1 MSAPQRY
8 VAFLRAIN
16 VGGRVVKMPELKKIF
31 EGLGFLDV
39 TTFIASGNVIF
50 SSPIKDTAKL
60 EKTIERALHESLG
73 YEVTTFVRS
82 IEEIS
87 AVADHQPFVELRKNP
102 KAGTLYIGFLPASP
116 TAAACRAVKKL
127 SCDSDQLVINGR
139 ELYWMSRTSFSQ
151 SNISGALLERTLKMP
166 ATVRNV
172 NTVRRLAAKYALVFA
187 LCVLTT
193 SLLTGQRQNAATR
206 PVVGRSVVATTFG
219 IVAASQPLAARA
231 GVQILERGGN
241 AIDAAIAANATIG
254 LMEPTGNGIGGDLFI
269 IYYDAKTGTVHGLNS
284 SGWAPSGLTVDVL
297 AAKGIK
303 TMPQRGIHSVT
314 VPGVVAGWDAM
325 RSKFGSKPFS
335 ELLAPAIYYAEH
347 GFPLS
352 ERIASGW
359 ANSVKMHSEH
369 PNSRKTYLID
379 GTRAP
384 KAGEVFRNPDLA
396 GSLRLI
402 AQQGRDGYYKGKT
415 AEAILTISREQGG
428 TMTAA
433 DLADFQ
439 PEWVTPI
446 ATSYRGWSVYEIGP
460 NTQGISALMML
471 NLMEQFPLGEYG
483 FHSANALH
491 VMIEAKKL
499 AYADMLRYVGDPK
512 FSRIPVDALLSK
524 PRAVDRAK
532 SIDAAKAACRVEPA
546 RLAGITDA
554 QGSDTI
560 YMSVIDK
567 DGNIVSLIQSN
578 YSGFGS
584 GLVPPG
590 AGFMLHNR
598 GGLFTLEKGQPNT
611 LEPRKRPLH
620 TIIPAFMEKGDQ
632 RIGFGI
638 MGGWNQGQ
646 AHAQFVSNIAD
657 YGMTIQEA
665 LEAGRF
671 TKGTFEGCD
680 VQIEA
685 LVPESTRAALQARGH
700 ELRVVAPRSGTFG
713 YGQAVMRGAGG
724 VHFGASEP
732 RHDGAAIPQAP
743 PIW

>member
-1 MSAPQRY
+1 M
-8 VAFLRAIN
+8 N
-16 VGGRVVKMPELKKIF
+16 VR
-31 EGLGFLDV
+31 
-39 TTFIASGNVIF
+39 
-50 SSPIKDTAKL
+50 
-60 EKTIERALHESLG
+60 H
-73 YEVTTFVRS
+73 
-82 IEEIS
+82 
-87 AVADHQPFVELRKNP
+87 
-102 KAGTLYIGFLPASP
+102 
-116 TAAACRAVKKL
+116 
-127 SCDSDQLVINGR
+127 
-139 ELYWMSRTSFSQ
+139 
-151 SNISGALLERTLKMP
+151 
-166 ATVRNV
+166 ATVAV
-172 NTVRRLAAKYALVFA
+172 V
-187 LCVLTT
+187 VLT
-193 SLLTGQRQNAATR
+193 LVGAGVVAQEEQGNQVLRG
-206 PVVGRSVVATTFG
+206 PLVGRSVVATTFG

-254 LMEPTGNGIGGDLFI
+254 LMEPTGNGLGGDLFI

-284 SGWAPSGLTVDVL
+284 SGWAPSGLTVEFL
-297 AAKGIK
+297 AGKGITK
-303 TMPQRGIHSVT
+303 MPQKGIYSVT

-325 RSKFGSKPFS
+325 RAKFGTKPFS
-335 ELLAPAIYYAEH
+335 ELLAPAIYYAEN

-352 ERIASGW
+352 ETIAAGW
-359 ANSVKMHSEH
+359 GRSAKMLGEH
-369 PNSRKTYLID
+369 PNSRKTYLVD
-379 GTRAP
+379 GTRPP
-384 KAGEVFRNPDLA
+384 KVGEVFRNPDLA

-402 AQQGRDGYYKGKT
+402 AEKGRDGYYKGKT
-415 AEAILTISREQGG
+415 AEAILTISREQDG

-433 DLADFQ
+433 DLAEFQ

-446 ATSYRGWSVYEIGP
+446 KTSYRGWNVYEIGP
-460 NTQGISALMML
+460 NTQGISTLMML
-471 NLMEQFPLGEYG
+471 NLMERYPLGQFG
-483 FHSANALH
+483 FHSTDAMH

-512 FSRIPVDALLSK
+512 FSRVPVDALLSK
-524 PRAVDRAK
+524 PRAVERARL
-532 SIDAAKAACRVEPA
+532 IDAAKAACQVEPA
-546 RLAGITDA
+546 TLPGVTDA
-554 QGSDTI
+554 EGKDTI

-611 LEPRKRPLH
+611 LAPRKRPLH

-646 AHAQFVSNIAD
+646 AHAQFVANIAD
-657 YGMTIQEA
+657 YGMTIQQA

-671 TKGTFEGCD
+671 TKGSFEGCD

-685 LVPESTRAALQARGH
+685 LVPDKTRAELKARGH
-700 ELRVVAPRSGTFG
+700 DVRVVPPRTGTFG
-713 YGQAVMRGAGG
+713 YGQAVMSGPGG

-743 PIW
+743 PVFGPPK